1 MGLDVTAPSLYG
13 RPRNLS
19 MATFRGR
26 VYRSTG
32 IRPDGTV
39 RLFFDSIAPPEDDE
53 FTRHPNADVWIRVVS
68 AADCDRVVQVV
79 TSARYGRYECQV
91 ANISEDGMALLFSAK
106 GGPDFEMIEPGSYQ
120 KAVHINELRDY
131 HEIHLDLLFN
141 YWRDRVGGGGSQV
154 RP

>member
-1 MGLDVTAPSLYG
+1 MGLDVTAPSLHR
-13 RPRNLS
+13 RPRNMS

-39 RLFFDSIAPPEDDE
+39 RLFFDSISPPEDDE
-53 FTRHPNADVWIRVVS
+53 FTRHPHADVWIRVVR
-68 AADCDRVVQVV
+68 AEDCDRVVEVS
-79 TSARYGRYECQV
+79 TSARYGRYECGVQS
-91 ANISEDGMALLFSAK
+91 ISDDGMALLFTGKA
-106 GGPDFEMIEPGSYQ
+106 GPDFEMIEPGSYQ
-120 KAVHINELRDY
+120 KTVHISELRDY
-131 HEIHLDLLFN
+131 HEIHSDLLFV